1 MPGRLGPVD
10 SAMGPGDCGRSRE
23 GMPRGRRGVEVGLW
37 PRAPR
42 PALRF
47 PGPDEGVDV
56 RERVGAASRRLED
69 LRRRLARAFQR
80 AVPRGR
86 SRRPREAVAAETPS
100 GARGESALDQL
111 RAELVSAP
119 WRPQERPSAG
129 LPAAGRGPRGPP
141 EGSEARELFRN
152 EESEG
157 VQRRGAR
164 HWPSISPGRSPRVPI
179 RCRLTPPH
187 PQHLGGKGSYRIQ
200 GAGSCVVLSLLVA
213 SPRPQ

>member
-1 MPGRLGPVD
+1 
-10 SAMGPGDCGRSRE
+10 MGPGDCGRSRE

-111 RAELVSAP
+111 RAELLEMHSQNRQLAKTLLDLNMKM
-119 WRPQERPSAG
+119 QQLKKEYELEIA
-129 LPAAGRGPRGPP
+129 
-141 EGSEARELFRN
+141 SESQS
-152 EESEG
+152 SEDNA
-157 VQRRGAR
+157 VN
-164 HWPSISPGRSPRVPI
+164 
-179 RCRLTPPH
+179 LE
-187 PQHLGGKGSYRIQ
+187 
-200 GAGSCVVLSLLVA
+200 
-213 SPRPQ
+213 